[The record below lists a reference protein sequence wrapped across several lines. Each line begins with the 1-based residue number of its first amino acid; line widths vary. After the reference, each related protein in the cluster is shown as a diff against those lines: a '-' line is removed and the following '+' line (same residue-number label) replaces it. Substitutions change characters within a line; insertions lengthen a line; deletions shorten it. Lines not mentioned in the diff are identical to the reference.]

1 MRAAPTAVALPAIRR
16 QACLAEVDAIAAH
29 WHPLAKQ
36 QRPLRRA
43 SRQVAVGS
51 DDAVPREIVDHGED
65 VPNEP
70 RRAAIDV
77 AIGADKSFRDRA
89 YPLSDLR
96 PPCIA
101 SPRSNE
107 VTTH

>member
-1 MRAAPTAVALPAIRR
+1 MQPVPTAGALLAIRR
-16 QACLAEVDAIAAH
+16 QACLAKIYAIAAH

-36 QRPLRRA
+36 QRPLWRA

-51 DDAVPREIVDHGED
+51 DDAVPREIVDRGEN
-65 VPNEP
+65 VPDQP
-70 RRAAIDV
+70 RCAAIDV

-101 SPRSNE
+101 SPCINE